1 MKNIRVG
8 NLNSGT
14 TPETIRS
21 LFEPF
26 GAVHKFRL
34 MIDKKSGLPRGFAF
48 IEMMEAVESARVIAA
63 LNGRI
68 VDGQTIEVREGRP
81 KLHKLASPRSE
92 SRQGLATRL

>member
-8 NLNSGT
+8 NLNSCT

-34 MIDKKSGLPRGFAF
+34 MMHKKPGLPRGFAF
-48 IEMMEAVESARVIAA
+48 VEMAEVEAGPLIAA

-68 VDGQTIEVREGRP
+68 VDGQILEVREGRP
-81 KLHKLASPRSE
+81 KLHRFAPRGPADRAAE
-92 SRQGLATRL
+92 